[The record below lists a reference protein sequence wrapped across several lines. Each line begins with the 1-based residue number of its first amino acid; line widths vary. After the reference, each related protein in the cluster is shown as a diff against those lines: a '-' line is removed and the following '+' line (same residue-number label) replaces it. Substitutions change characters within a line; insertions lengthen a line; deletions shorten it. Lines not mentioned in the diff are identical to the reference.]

1 MFVSAIRKTGD
12 IFPFQRYHKIREL
25 TVFGDKRRISILT
38 PLVSAKNRAWRS
50 VLPLPRKSLPCSA
63 KHYSPNEINRSAP
76 QPSQAGLI
84 RLMTTPVCFTA
95 KAAKFERPCTG
106 ALDQILV
113 FVPTFCSHDFF
124 QYTGAERR
132 RRRKLCL
139 AAHEMVTASGASAIT
154 G

>member
-25 TVFGDKRRISILT
+25 TVFWRQT
-38 PLVSAKNRAWRS
+38 PDFDSDSAGIGQNRVWHS

-95 KAAKFERPCTG
+95 KAAEFERPCTG
-106 ALDQILV
+106 AFDQNYCAHW
-113 FVPTFCSHDFF
+113 PFCSHAFF
-124 QYTGAERR
+124 STRAWKGADADNFVQRHMR
-132 RRRKLCL
+132 WLRPP
-139 AAHEMVTASGASAIT
+139 AA
-154 G
+154 